1 MSKLTG
7 IFNAADIDQIPAA
20 DIAKWLRPSPGLE
33 NIENYIANKILYP
46 ETIPYSQLDLAI
58 ELALLREIARRYPQ
72 KFQKDGKILISS
84 ALAERIGTLPD
95 LTLALVDVLQPKG
108 VVEVLL
114 DEKLIG
120 NVKKE
125 EQLLTIELNN
135 KKYQFKR

>member
-7 IFNAADIDQIPAA
+7 IFNASDIDQIPAG
-20 DIAKWLRPSPGLE
+20 DIAKWLRPNPGLE

-46 ETIPYSQLDLAI
+46 ETIPHSQLDLAI
-58 ELALLREIARRYPQ
+58 ELALLREIAKRFPQ

-84 ALAERIGTLPD
+84 ALADRIGTLPD

-114 DEKLIG
+114 DDKVIG
-120 NVKKE
+120 NVKRE
-125 EQLLTIELNN
+125 DQTLEIELMG